1 MDALLAHEKQPK
13 ADGAPGGGNESEE
26 EDSDGW
32 EEVCYRCR
40 LLCHLFCSGYL
51 TTRII

>member
-13 ADGAPGGGNESEE
+13 VDGAPGGGNESED

-32 EEVCYRCR
+32 EEVFIDS
-40 LLCHLFCSGYL
+40 LLLL
-51 TTRII
+51 PIL